1 MNNLTTR
8 ARLILLILASALPAL
23 GVSVY
28 NGFEH
33 RSALESDARE
43 DLARFAALAARKQ
56 EESLEGVRQF
66 LFALSAS
73 AESLMRSPRDCS
85 EFFRKLV
92 SASDGLYNAMGIH
105 GKDGILLCNAISWS
119 GKVDVNNRRY
129 FRLTADA
136 RLFTVGEYQVGR
148 TTGLRG
154 VNFGY
159 PVLNETGELS
169 GVVFAGMDLAKFNE
183 LAARTPLPEGGM
195 LTIFDHEGTI
205 IARHPAAAGRIGEK
219 ARNPAVIEA
228 LGASRKAV
236 FEADDTSGKAR
247 VFAMEPVGINPDG
260 SHPFHILVTI
270 TKDVIFVNA
279 DRTLKKNLAGITI
292 AMLLLM
298 LVAWYGSNVVV
309 LQKIQIMLDVA
320 RRVHKGDLTARTGF
334 PPNKEELS
342 QLGSA
347 LDNMA
352 RALEQRDVELQA
364 ALKQVQ
370 DQAIH
375 DPLTGLYNRRQM
387 EELLSREFLR
397 VQRSGSTFAV
407 VMVDID
413 HFKRINDTHGHET
426 GDEVLARIAIVLG
439 NGIRRSDIACRYGGE
454 EFLLLLLGSSAENA
468 VRRATEIRHSVRNLD
483 LSLRGGAT
491 ISITASFGVAACP
504 EHGTDRDALLRAAD
518 QALYR
523 AKNSGRD
530 QVVAAGGA
538 AA

>member
-1 MNNLTTR
+1 
-8 ARLILLILASALPAL
+8 
-23 GVSVY
+23 
-28 NGFEH
+28 
-33 RSALESDARE
+33 
-43 DLARFAALAARKQ
+43 
-56 EESLEGVRQF
+56 
-66 LFALSAS
+66 
-73 AESLMRSPRDCS
+73 
-85 EFFRKLV
+85 
-92 SASDGLYNAMGIH
+92 
-105 GKDGILLCNAISWS
+105 
-119 GKVDVNNRRY
+119 
-129 FRLTADA
+129 
-136 RLFTVGEYQVGR
+136 
-148 TTGLRG
+148 
-154 VNFGY
+154 
-159 PVLNETGELS
+159 
-169 GVVFAGMDLAKFNE
+169 
-183 LAARTPLPEGGM
+183 M

-260 SHPFHILVTI
+260 SRPFHVLVTI

-292 AMLLLM
+292 AMMLLM

-320 RRVHKGDLTARTGF
+320 RRVHNGDLTARTGF

-342 QLGSA
+342 RLGNA
-347 LDNMA
+347 LDDMA
-352 RALEQRDVELQA
+352 QALEQREVELQA
-364 ALKQVQ
+364 ALKLVQ
-370 DQAIH
+370 EQAIH

-397 VQRSGSTFAV
+397 VQRSGSTFSV

-426 GDEVLARIAIVLG
+426 GDEVLVRIATLLV
-439 NGIRRSDIACRYGGE
+439 NAVRRSDIVCRYGGE
-454 EFLLLLLGSSAENA
+454 EFLILLLGSSAENA
-468 VRRATEIRHSVRNLD
+468 VRRATEVQRSVRNLV

-491 ISITASFGVAACP
+491 LSITASFGVAACP

-518 QALYR
+518 RALYR

-530 QVVAAGGA
+530 QVVVANGA